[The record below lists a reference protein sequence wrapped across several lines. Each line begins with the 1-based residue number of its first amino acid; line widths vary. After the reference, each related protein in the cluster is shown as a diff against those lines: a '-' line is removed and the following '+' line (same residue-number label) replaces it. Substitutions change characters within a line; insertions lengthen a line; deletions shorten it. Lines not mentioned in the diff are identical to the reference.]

1 LGVTRKKWDIVIIF
15 ILKFKLRLC
24 AVIIVWHYAYST
36 KLIGSHWLLS
46 EAWMKVC
53 ELPPYFVTK

>member
-36 KLIGSHWLLS
+36 KLIGSH
-46 EAWMKVC
+46 
-53 ELPPYFVTK
+53 